1 MEYTVGSYLA
11 KRLEQMEIEHYFVV
25 PGDFNLMLLDELLK
39 NENLKQIGCCNEL
52 NASYAAEGYARVKGA
67 GALVITFN
75 VGAFSAINGIAGAYA
90 ERLPVIFISGGFNTN
105 DPIQGNIPH
114 HTLDIKNL
122 NYQYEMIKKITCD
135 AVQIMHEKDAPHLID
150 RVIFNVLRH
159 RLPGYIEI
167 PCNIANVHCPEPAP
181 LESLFSPLETD
192 PHALKSAVNAASSLI
207 ENSNSPVLLA
217 GPHLRSH
224 GAINAFKELAKSLG
238 CAVAVQPSAKSF
250 FPETDP
256 QFIGIYWGEVSS
268 PGCQEIV
275 ESADL
280 IIAGG
285 PVYTDY
291 STVGWTAIP
300 EEDKTIN
307 VRPSR
312 VVFHDL
318 EYSGVQLTDFLKEL
332 SKKVKQN
339 KDSLEKFN
347 QTKHQKKPI
356 KSDNPE
362 APLTRLEMIRQIQD
376 LIDSKS
382 TLFVESGDSWF
393 NTVYMDLPEGAK
405 YEIEMQ
411 WGSIGWSVPA
421 AFGYTLGNGSNGHVL
436 ALIGDGSFQ
445 FTAQE
450 VSTMIRCHQA
460 PILFIV
466 NNRGYVVESEI
477 HEGPYN
483 YIKNWDYAGLVDVL
497 NADEGNGLGFTAKTN
512 DQLAE
517 AIEKAKNHHEGPVL
531 IECQIDHDDVSPEL
545 AKWGEKVSAAN
556 SRPPIR

>member
-1 MEYTVGSYLA
+1 MGHTVGSYLA
-11 KRLEQMEIEHYFVV
+11 ERLEQMGIGHYFVV

-39 NENLKQIGCCNEL
+39 NYNLKQIGCCNEL
-52 NASYAAEGYARVKGA
+52 NASYAAEGYARAKGA

-90 ERLPVIFISGGFNTN
+90 ERLPIIFISGGFNTN
-105 DPIQGNIPH
+105 DMIQGNIPH

-122 NYQYEMIKKITCD
+122 NYQYEMIQKITCD

-167 PCNIANVHCPEPAP
+167 PCNMANVPCPEPAP
-181 LESLFSPLETD
+181 LESLSIPYESDST
-192 PHALKSAVNAASSLI
+192 ALKSAVNAASRLI
-207 ENSNSPVLLA
+207 ENSNAPVLLA

-224 GAINAFKELAKSLG
+224 NAINAFKELAESLG

-250 FPETDP
+250 FQETDP

-275 ESADL
+275 EGSDL

-285 PVYTDY
+285 PVFTDY
-291 STVGWTAIP
+291 STVGWTAILD
-300 EEDKTIN
+300 ENKTIN

-312 VVFHDL
+312 VVFPDL

-332 SKKVKQN
+332 AKKVKQN
-339 KDSLEKFN
+339 KTSLEKFN
-347 QTKHQKKPI
+347 QTKSPEEPI
-356 KSDNPE
+356 KLENSQ
-362 APLTRLEMIRQIQD
+362 APLTRVEMIRQIHD

-421 AFGYTLGNGSNGHVL
+421 AFGYSLGNTPDRRVL

-450 VSTMIRCHQA
+450 VSTIIRCNQD

-483 YIKNWDYAGLVDVL
+483 YIKNWDYAGLINIL
-497 NADEGNGLGFTAKTN
+497 NADKGNGLGFTAKTSG
-512 DQLAE
+512 QLAE
-517 AIEKAKNHHEGPVL
+517 AIKKAKNHHEGPVL
-531 IECQIDHDDVSPEL
+531 IECQIEHDDVSPEL
-545 AKWGEKVSAAN
+545 TIWGEKVSAAN

>member
-11 KRLEQMEIEHYFVV
+11 ERLEQMGIEHYFVV

-52 NASYAAEGYARVKGA
+52 NASYATEGYARAKGA

-122 NYQYEMIKKITCD
+122 NYQYEMIQKITCD

-167 PCNIANVHCPEPAP
+167 PCNMANVPCPEPAP
-181 LESLFSPLETD
+181 LESLSIQYESDSKALE
-192 PHALKSAVNAASSLI
+192 SAVNAASKLI
-207 ENSNSPVLLA
+207 ENSNAPVLLA

-224 GAINAFKELAKSLG
+224 NAINAFKELAESLG

-275 ESADL
+275 ESSDL

-285 PVYTDY
+285 PVFTDY

-300 EEDKTIN
+300 DENKTIN

-312 VVFHDL
+312 VVFPDL
-318 EYSGVQLTDFLKEL
+318 EYSGVQLADFLKEL
-332 SKKVKQN
+332 AKKVKQN
-339 KDSLEKFN
+339 KTSLEKFN
-347 QTKHQKKPI
+347 QNKSPEEPI
-356 KSDNPE
+356 KPEDSE
-362 APLTRLEMIRQIQD
+362 APLTRVEMINQIHD

-421 AFGYTLGNGSNGHVL
+421 AFGYSLGNAPDRRVL

-450 VSTMIRCHQA
+450 LSTIIRCNQD

-483 YIKNWDYAGLVDVL
+483 YIKNWDYAGLIDVL
-497 NADEGNGLGFTAKTN
+497 NANEGNGLGFTVKTN
-512 DQLAE
+512 KQLSE
-517 AIEKAKNHHEGPVL
+517 AIKKAKNHHEGPVL

-545 AKWGEKVSAAN
+545 TIWGEKVSAAN